1 MINKVIVVGRLV
13 DQPKEVKGGA
23 IGTIASSEVYNTKG
37 GEKKEATSFI
47 PIYVGEHFKGVM
59 PYLEKGKLVGIV
71 GKIRSY
77 KNKDGNSQ
85 IIVNVDELDLLSNG
99 HKEEKAKPSKT
110 AKPTKKSEDEEEN
123 PPWA

>member
-1 MINKVIVVGRLV
+1 MINKVIVVGRPV
-13 DQPKEVKGGA
+13 DQPKEVKDGA
-23 IGTIASSEVYNTKG
+23 IGTIASSEVYNTKE
-37 GEKKEATSFI
+37 GEKKETTSFI

-99 HKEEKAKPSKT
+99 HKEEEVKPSKT
-110 AKPTKKSEDEEEN
+110 KPTKKSEDEEES